1 MTRLLYLRALLVLI
15 GFSIGTGIVAA
26 LPGDESPALPPVD
39 ANEWGQHTPR
49 TPGLWE
55 SHRPGRTRA
64 GPQVR
69 ASARTDF
76 NPDAPV
82 PNVHETAY
90 LDPMSSVIGNVE
102 IGPGAYL
109 APFASIR
116 NDGGRPIHIGASNGL
131 QDGAVIHTLATATG
145 PDETYLIDG
154 QPYAVHL
161 GENVSLA
168 SQAQLY
174 GPARIEANV
183 FVGMQALV
191 YRAHL
196 GQGVVVEPAAK
207 VIGVTVAPGRYVPAG
222 VVIKTQEAADGL
234 PAVTPSYALR
244 DLNEVVVYVNR
255 SLAESYVQN
264 LPASHPR

>member
-1 MTRLLYLRALLVLI
+1 MTRPLYLRALLVLI

-90 LDPMSSVIGNVE
+90 LDPMSSV
-102 IGPGAYL
+102 
-109 APFASIR
+109 
-116 NDGGRPIHIGASNGL
+116 PIHIGASNGL

-255 SLAESYVQN
+255 SLAESYVQT